1 MLDGQSLQMS
11 FNYTPG
17 DDVRFVGDDG
27 EIQSK
32 IGANQDVTLNI
43 SGQDI
48 FMETYRTVL
57 GTMSN
62 TINGLPISETTLFSS
77 MDGGA
82 NISQADSIVFSG
94 TDHNG
99 YKIGIARVTSPE
111 NAKLDM
117 TNATIDQRTITLTYA
132 GKQYDIVMDKKGY
145 DDMDEVIFNINR
157 HVQNQGLGGEITA
170 INDGDKIMFMTTRS
184 GNGVELQVTGSEYN
198 TLGFK
203 TTTITSRGKDTT
215 FELAYDDYRGP
226 VQTVHDDLA
235 ISSSAS
241 GTVHT
246 YYVNGEAINFS
257 VVTGDTQQDIEDKI
271 NAELAAEGMGFDVYA
286 RVGTGTN
293 SDYKVTFT
301 LTNQNFTK
309 DSFLA
314 TRDDSG
320 VVGSYQYDNP
330 RGTGFPIED
339 EKRVSDMLTFIE
351 NLYDNAVDA
360 SIVDGK
366 VQVQDLRSGKSKL
379 TFSLDEKNTGVG
391 YPMLDPNII
400 LTGRYSGSAPLIS
413 GQSLLLSLPMM

>member
-132 GKQYDIVMDKKGY
+132 GKQYDIVMDKKK
-145 DDMDEVIFNINR
+145 
-157 HVQNQGLGGEITA
+157 A
-170 INDGDKIMFMTTRS
+170 MTIWMKS
-184 GNGVELQVTGSEYN
+184 
-198 TLGFK
+198 
-203 TTTITSRGKDTT
+203 
-215 FELAYDDYRGP
+215 
-226 VQTVHDDLA
+226 
-235 ISSSAS
+235 
-241 GTVHT
+241 
-246 YYVNGEAINFS
+246 FS
-257 VVTGDTQQDIEDKI
+257 I
-271 NAELAAEGMGFDVYA
+271 
-286 RVGTGTN
+286 
-293 SDYKVTFT
+293 
-301 LTNQNFTK
+301 
-309 DSFLA
+309 
-314 TRDDSG
+314 
-320 VVGSYQYDNP
+320 
-330 RGTGFPIED
+330 
-339 EKRVSDMLTFIE
+339 
-351 NLYDNAVDA
+351 
-360 SIVDGK
+360 
-366 VQVQDLRSGKSKL
+366 
-379 TFSLDEKNTGVG
+379 
-391 YPMLDPNII
+391 
-400 LTGRYSGSAPLIS
+400 
-413 GQSLLLSLPMM
+413 